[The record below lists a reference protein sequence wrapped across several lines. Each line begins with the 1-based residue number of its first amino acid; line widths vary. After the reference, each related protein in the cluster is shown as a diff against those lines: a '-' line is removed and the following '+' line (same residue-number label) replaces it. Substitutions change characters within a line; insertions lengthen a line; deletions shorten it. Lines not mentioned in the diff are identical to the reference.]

1 MNRFR
6 KAFRLIVPSLILV
19 LCVIGSFVFGTIQQ
33 TALPDNPLLSD
44 VNASHMLLNTGGSL
58 NISDDVL
65 DSEQSAD
72 INKAEESTDN
82 ESATEAKT
90 ETEIETATEPV
101 TQQQETEQQII
112 YPEIYEEI
120 YNSPIIDT
128 KEQSTSID
136 NKQNNKNNDKLST
149 NKDSEN
155 SIGNNKNNI
164 SGSENSVDDSG
175 LNISPN
181 LPGENN
187 KPSKDNADVIYFTT
201 TIKNGETV
209 NSRDY
214 SFEIYHKQPKLT
226 VKSEKIYVNGNE
238 QIQFNGNVLLEEGS
252 NVIRIVVK
260 YADEDGKTISAYSDY
275 TVYVDLGEITI
286 FTDLSNQTIENNIFT
301 FNASAFFD
309 ENEIPVK
316 VLCNS
321 EELTGEN
328 GSFTVNLKNGQNT
341 ITISAQ
347 SGKHT
352 ANRTFTINCT
362 APEDFAIYTD
372 LSNCTVHSDN
382 LSFIAYILNGSERSR
397 LTVVVNG
404 KTVSGNINYTANLNI
419 GNNVIRLKATDKING
434 ETQTINNSFTIKYV
448 PLATNET
455 APKLNYINVTDG
467 MVVTGSD
474 FTLDLDPI
482 DYLGNRIYY
491 NGITVYLNGMLY
503 PYKWASEYT
512 SYQLWLE
519 NGANTLDIRITD
531 NDGRYAD
538 YTYTI
543 NCNAVND
550 GDKIGEITISIDANV
565 LGLGNI
571 IEPVKVPIYQGESGA
586 DVVTR
591 VLEENG
597 FTYSYSGSLEEGFYL
612 SRISKAGIGTG
623 VLIPQELVN
632 YINEDGLEWKSQRY
646 DDSIGEFDYCQ
657 GSGWMYSIND
667 SFPNF
672 GLSDAKF
679 KDGDTVKIRY
689 TLAYGKDIGGFV
701 ATGNVGGKN
710 YDTTW

>member
-6 KAFRLIVPSLILV
+6 KIFKLIVPSLILV

-58 NISDDVL
+58 NISDNVL
-65 DSEQSAD
+65 DSEQSAN
-72 INKAEESTDN
+72 INKAKESTDN
-82 ESATEAKT
+82 ENTTEVET
-90 ETEIETATEPV
+90 ETTTEPV
-101 TQQQETEQQII
+101 TQQQETEQQIT
-112 YPEIYEEI
+112 YPEIYEST
-120 YNSPIIDT
+120 YNFPIIDT
-128 KEQSTSID
+128 KEQNKISD
-136 NKQNNKNNDKLST
+136 NKQSNNKIYTD
-149 NKDSEN
+149 KDSEN
-155 SIGNNKNNI
+155 NVNHNESNVDGNEININN
-164 SGSENSVDDSG
+164 
-175 LNISPN
+175 N

-187 KPSKDNADVIYFTT
+187 EPSKDNTDVIYFTT

-209 NSRDY
+209 NSRGY

-226 VKSEKIYVNGNE
+226 VKSEKIYVNGIE
-238 QIQFNGNVLLEEGS
+238 QIQFKGNVLLEEGS

-260 YADEDGKTISAYSDY
+260 YAGEDGKTISAYSDY

-286 FTDLSNQTIENNIFT
+286 FTDLSDQTIETNILT
-301 FNASAFFD
+301 FNASASFD
-309 ENEIPVK
+309 ENELPVK
-316 VLCNS
+316 VLCNN
-321 EELTGEN
+321 EAIAGEN
-328 GSFTVNLKNGQNT
+328 GSFTANLKNGQNT
-341 ITISAQ
+341 ISISAQ
-347 SGKHT
+347 SGEHIS
-352 ANRTFTINCT
+352 NRNFTINCT

-382 LSFIAYILNGSERSR
+382 LSFTAYILNGSERSK

-404 KTVSGNINYTANLNI
+404 KTVSGNTNYTANLSI
-419 GNNVIRLKATDKING
+419 GNNVIRLKVTDKING

-448 PLATNET
+448 PISTVET
-455 APKLNYINVTDG
+455 APKLSYINVTDG
-467 MVVTGSD
+467 MTVIGSD
-474 FTLDLDPI
+474 FTLDLAPV

-491 NGITVYLNGMLY
+491 NGITVCLNGMLY

-543 NCNAVND
+543 NCNAVAD

-571 IEPVKVPIYQGESGA
+571 IEPVNVPIYQGESGA

-612 SRISKAGIGTG
+612 SRISKAGVGTG
-623 VLIPQELVN
+623 VSIPQELVN

-646 DDSIGEFDYCQ
+646 DNSIGEFDYCQ